1 MNTRA
6 KGVGNSKHAGK
17 AGEVILFTIGGSSL
31 GCVLVAQSGNGLCAV
46 LLGGEPLALERELR
60 DRFPKA
66 TLLTGDAG
74 LEKIASE
81 VVVVV
86 EDPARELHVP
96 IDDRGT
102 DFQQRVWKALREIPV
117 GTTATYGDI
126 AKKIGSPDSVRAVG
140 RACAANPLAVVI
152 PCHRVVRSDGT
163 MAGYRWGLER
173 KRILLQREAHFQLS

>member
-1 MNTRA
+1 MGRKNSPDLQDAAVSDHFDESDRILGARIRAVRMGLGKTLEEVARKANVTRSFLSQVER
-6 KGVGNSKHAGK
+6 GVASP
-17 AGEVILFTIGGSSL
+17 SL
-31 GCVLVAQSGNGLCAV
+31 VT
-46 LLGGEPLALERELR
+46 LR
-60 DRFPKA
+60 R
-66 TLLTGDAG
+66 
-74 LEKIASE
+74 I
-81 VVVVV
+81 
-86 EDPARELHVP
+86 ARELHVP